1 MTKYIRENKT
11 SHTIVKG
18 SRNYGKYK
26 SIEDAITVRD
36 ILIQHDWDL
45 NQIPEV
51 TKTDDGYLIVAVIDG
66 KVHLVAKSKDEP
78 SAELVD
84 KLVKRQRRNPN
95 NSKYG
100 LNITRVFETFIIQ
113 KQIMGDEYVFGYYD
127 NLRDAEFVRNHLLD
141 NCWNVDT
148 FAQIMY
154 DEDEDNFK
162 ITDIIDDKIYII
174 DTYQKRSDIDLEKS
188 YEMFLAKIA
197 KHSHGLVSHPHLDE
211 LTERISE
218 LEEKYGVRAYDEN
231 WNLENVQNPL
241 SDAIFNLTPWQ
252 KTVYDAVDESSFED
266 IKKSLIRYRSGNFD
280 EKIMKNLD
288 ELIRRGLVEKRE
300 KHYYKI

>member
-1 MTKYIRENKT
+1 MARYIRENKN
-11 SHTIVKG
+11 SYTIVKN
-18 SRNYGKYK
+18 SKSYGKFK
-26 SIEDAITVRD
+26 TLDDAMLVRD
-36 ILIQHDWDL
+36 ILMRHDWNPEL
-45 NQIPEV
+45 LPEV
-51 TKTDDGYLIVAVIDG
+51 METNNQYIALAVIDE
-66 KVHLVAKSKDEP
+66 KIHLLAKSKDKP
-78 SAELVD
+78 SAHLRG
-84 KLVKRQRRNPN
+84 KLIKKLKRNPN

-127 NLRDAEFVRNHLLD
+127 NLKDAEFVRNHLLD
-141 NCWNVDT
+141 NRWNVDT

-154 DEDEDNFK
+154 DGDEDNFK

-197 KHSHGLVSHPHLDE
+197 KHSHGLASHPYLDE
-211 LTERISE
+211 LTGRISE
-218 LEEKYGVRAYDEN
+218 LEEKYGVLAHDEN

-280 EKIMKNLD
+280 EKIMKNLN
-288 ELIRRGLVEKRE
+288 ELIWQGLVEKRE
-300 KHYYKI
+300 KNYYKV